1 MGLCAVLLICL
12 SQAELA
18 RAWAQEQTGALHGG
32 VAGAPYGLDGG
43 PEAPGGRRER
53 RQSSP
58 NRAGVDHMGGGGL
71 AIDTLPENLTRVVED
86 SQKYYSWQSF
96 GPADRRTEELWTD
109 LNAIQQSQVRVHGI
123 LSNTH
128 RQAARVALSFDFP
141 FYGHSLR
148 QITIATGG
156 FIFTGEITHRMLTA
170 TQYIA
175 PLMANFDPSFSKNST
190 VRYMDNGEVFVV
202 QWDKVRIQGREAD
215 GPFTFQTAL
224 HSNGT
229 IVFGYRDV
237 PLRVEQINST
247 EHPVK
252 VGLSDAFMA
261 LPTTAQPTDSKRRT
275 IYEYHRVEIDTTK
288 IINRS
293 AFVFTLLPTCLQHT
307 SCNLCLNS
315 RLTTDCGWC
324 NTLQRCSDGI
334 DRHRQE
340 WLDYGCPE
348 EAKDET
354 CEDYTP
360 GLSDTTVVPE
370 TTGMP
375 EMTRVPEATG
385 VPNTSTPLEPDST
398 PVSHAERPV
407 TEDMQTGG
415 SSGQEEAPEHT
426 AIIAGVV
433 AALVLLVFLTLLAV
447 YYINTH
453 PTVAPPFYLM
463 QRRTNNYWPSMKFR
477 NQGCHSSYAE
487 VELGHEKEGFIE
499 AEHC

>member
-18 RAWAQEQTGALHGG
+18 RVWAQEQTGTLHGG
-32 VAGAPYGLDGG
+32 GPLRSDGAPEV
-43 PEAPGGRRER
+43 PRGRRER
-53 RQSSP
+53 RESP
-58 NRAGVDHMGGGGL
+58 NRAGVEHLGGGGL
-71 AIDTLPENLTRVVED
+71 AIDTLPDNMTRVVED
-86 SQKYYSWQSF
+86 SQKYYLWQSF
-96 GPADRRTEELWTD
+96 GPEDARTQELWTD

-190 VRYMDNGEVFVV
+190 VRYMDNGDVFVV

-229 IVFGYRDV
+229 IVFGFRDV
-237 PLRVEQINST
+237 PLGVEQINST

-261 LPTTAQPTDSKRRT
+261 LPSSSPDTKRRT

-288 IINRS
+288 IINNS
-293 AFVFTLLPTCLQHT
+293 AFLFTPLPTCLKHT
-307 SCNLCLNS
+307 SCELCLNS
-315 RLTTDCGWC
+315 KLTTGCGWC

-340 WLDYGCPE
+340 WLDYKCPE

-354 CEDYTP
+354 CEDYTQ
-360 GLSDTTVVPE
+360 GASDTTVVPY
-370 TTGMP
+370 TPTD
-375 EMTRVPEATG
+375 PEAN
-385 VPNTSTPLEPDST
+385 PT
-398 PVSHAERPV
+398 PVSNPERPV
-407 TEDMQTGG
+407 TEDLQTGTP
-415 SSGQEEAPEHT
+415 GQEEAPEHT

>member
-18 RAWAQEQTGALHGG
+18 RVWAQEQTGTPHGG
-32 VAGAPYGLDGG
+32 GSLRSDRALEVPR
-43 PEAPGGRRER
+43 GRRER
-53 RQSSP
+53 RESL
-58 NRAGVDHMGGGGL
+58 NRAGADHMGGGGL
-71 AIDTLPENLTRVVED
+71 AIDTLPDNLTRVVED

-96 GPADRRTEELWTD
+96 GPADRHMQELWTD

-190 VRYMDNGEVFVV
+190 VRYMDNGDVFVV
-202 QWDKVRIQGREAD
+202 QWDKVRIQGREAA

-224 HSNGT
+224 FSNGT

-237 PLRVEQINST
+237 PLGVEQINST

-261 LPTTAQPTDSKRRT
+261 LPSSPQSPDTKRRT

-288 IINRS
+288 IINHS
-293 AFVFTLLPTCLQHT
+293 AFRFTPLPTCLQHT
-307 SCNLCLNS
+307 SCELCLTS
-315 RLTTDCGWC
+315 KLTTDCGWC

-354 CEDYTP
+354 CEDYTQ
-360 GLSDTTVVPE
+360 GGSDTTAAPF
-370 TTGMP
+370 
-375 EMTRVPEATG
+375 
-385 VPNTSTPLEPDST
+385 TPTAPDADPT
-398 PVSHAERPV
+398 PVSHPERPV
-407 TEDMQTGG
+407 TEDDTKRLFHYHGNDLQTG

-463 QRRTNNYWPSMKFR
+463 QQRRTNNYWPSMKFR

>member
-18 RAWAQEQTGALHGG
+18 RVWSQELSGSLHGQSDEQR
-32 VAGAPYGLDGG
+32 VKRDQQVSSRSTQNRTVQEANGG
-43 PEAPGGRRER
+43 T
-53 RQSSP
+53 
-58 NRAGVDHMGGGGL
+58 L
-71 AIDTLPENLTRVVED
+71 AIDTLSDNMTKIVED
-86 SQKYYSWQSF
+86 AQKYYSWRSF
-96 GPADRRTEELWTD
+96 GPGDRQTQELWVD
-109 LNAIQQSQVRVHGI
+109 LNSVQEGQVRVHGI

-141 FYGHSLR
+141 FYGHQVR

-175 PLMANFDPSFSKNST
+175 PLMANFDPSFSRNST
-190 VRYMDNGEVFVV
+190 VCYLDNGKVFVV
-202 QWDKVRIQGREAD
+202 QWDKVRLQGREAE
-215 GPFTFQTAL
+215 GAFTFQAAL
-224 HSNGT
+224 HRNGT

-237 PLRVEQINST
+237 PLSVERINST

-261 LPTTAQPTDSKRRT
+261 FISSPQSPESKRRT
-275 IYEYHRVEIDTTK
+275 IYEYHRVEVNTTE
-288 IINRS
+288 IVNRS
-293 AFVFTLLPTCLQHT
+293 AFVFSPLPTCLQHT
-307 SCNLCLNS
+307 SCDQCLHSN
-315 RLTTDCGWC
+315 LTTGCGWC
-324 NTLQRCSDGI
+324 NILQRCSDGI

-340 WLDYGCPE
+340 WLEFSCSE
-348 EAKDET
+348 EAKEST
-354 CEDYTP
+354 CEDYPGGTDSSMSPFSSPVPPATP
-360 GLSDTTVVPE
+360 SPAARPGS
-370 TTGMP
+370 
-375 EMTRVPEATG
+375 
-385 VPNTSTPLEPDST
+385 
-398 PVSHAERPV
+398 PV
-407 TEDMQTGG
+407 TEG
-415 SSGQEEAPEHT
+415 SPGEEEPPEHT

-487 VELGHEKEGFIE
+487 VELGFHEKDGFIE
-499 AEHC
+499 AEQC